1 MAMYRLGLLTFPFS
15 LTLLGPLLFNSSASQ
30 QPPIPTENLLV
41 LTVATRETDGFKR
54 FMQTAKHLHYT
65 VKVLGAEEEWRGGNV
80 PYSIGGG
87 QKVRLLKEEMENH
100 ADRDDLVV
108 LFTDGYDVLF
118 AGGPEELLN
127 KFQQFNHKV
136 VFAAEGLIWPDNRLA
151 DKYPNVR
158 SGKRFLH
165 SGGIIGYASS
175 INRIVAKWQLQ
186 DNDDDQLFYT
196 KVYVDPLKRLSL
208 NITLDHKSKIFQ
220 NLNGAV
226 DEVELQF
233 EPARV
238 RTRNIIFD
246 TLPVLIHGNRQTKH
260 LLNYM
265 GNYIPDAWTSET
277 GCTICAEDLLD
288 LSALDEYPSVTV
300 GIFIETP
307 TPFLPE
313 FLERL
318 LTIDYP
324 REKLTF
330 FIHNKE
336 VYHEKHMHKFWEK
349 HKNELKVK
357 FVGPEE
363 ILSEGDARNM
373 GMDYCRQ
380 DPRCDYYFS
389 LDADVVLTNP
399 NTLKLLIEQNRR
411 IIAPL
416 VTQYKRLWSNFWGA
430 LSPDGFYARSEDYV
444 DIVEGSRVGVWNV
457 PYLAHVYLIKGEV
470 LRTDLKE
477 KNYFNLDTMDSDM
490 SLCRNIREQKIEK
503 EKDSPTPE
511 SCQMFKPPKGIF
523 MYISNQH
530 EFGRLLPT
538 QNYNSSH
545 LHGDL
550 WQIFDNP
557 LDWKEKYIHP
567 NYSKIFTG
575 QVVEEPCPDVFWF
588 PIFSE
593 TTCDELVEEV
603 EHFGEW
609 SGGKNEDKRLVGGY
623 ENVPTDDIHMSQVGL
638 DHVWLHFIREYI
650 APVALKLFS
659 GYHTKGV
666 AMLNFIVKYTPERQ
680 AFLKPHHDSST
691 FTINIALNN
700 KGIDFQGGGCKFH
713 RYNCAIKSPRK
724 GWSFIHPGRLTHLHE
739 GLPTT
744 NGTRYIAVSFV
755 DP

>member
-1 MAMYRLGLLTFPFS
+1 MH
-15 LTLLGPLLFNSSASQ
+15 LLGRRSPPRLPLLLSLLVASCSAGG
-30 QPPIPTENLLV
+30 QPRLSHENLLV
-41 LTVATRETDGFKR
+41 LTVATKETDGFKR
-54 FMQTAKHLHYT
+54 FMQTAKHLNYT

-80 PYSIGGG
+80 PHAIGGG
-87 QKVRLLKEEMENH
+87 QKVRLLKEEMKNH
-100 ADRDDLVV
+100 AHRDDFVI
-108 LFTDGYDVLF
+108 LFTDSYDVLF
-118 AGGPEELLN
+118 AGGPEELLT

-136 VFAAEGLIWPDNRLA
+136 VFGAEGLIWPDSRLA
-151 DKYPNVR
+151 DKYPSVR
-158 SGKRFLH
+158 SGKRYLN

-175 INRIVAKWQLQ
+175 INSIVEKWRLQ

-196 KVYVDPLKRLSL
+196 KVYLDPAKRLSL

-233 EPARV
+233 EPTRV
-238 RTRNIIFD
+238 RTRNILFD

-265 GNYIPDAWTSET
+265 GNYVPDAWTSET
-277 GCTICAEDLLD
+277 GCTVCEADLLD
-288 LSALDEYPSVTV
+288 LSSLDEYPSVTV
-300 GIFIETP
+300 GVFIERP

-318 LTIDYP
+318 LTINYP
-324 REKLTF
+324 REKLKF
-330 FIHNKE
+330 FVHNKE
-336 VYHEKHMHKFWEK
+336 VYHEKHIHKFWEK
-349 HKNELKVK
+349 HKGELKVK
-357 FVGPEE
+357 YVGPEE

-380 DPRCDYYFS
+380 DPGCDYYFN
-389 LDADVVLTNP
+389 LDSDVALTNSD
-399 NTLKLLIEQNRR
+399 TLKLLIQQNRR
-411 IIAPL
+411 IIAPM
-416 VTQYKRLWSNFWGA
+416 VSQYKKLWSNFWGT
-430 LSPDGFYARSEDYV
+430 LSPEGFYARSEDYI
-444 DIVEGSRVGVWNV
+444 DIVEENRIGVWNV
-457 PYLAHVYLIKGEV
+457 PYIAHVYLIKGEV

-477 KNYFNLDTMDSDM
+477 KNYFNLDRMDSDM
-490 SLCRNIREQKIEK
+490 SLCRNIREE
-503 EKDSPTPE
+503 
-511 SCQMFKPPKGIF
+511 GIF
-523 MYISNQH
+523 MYVSNQH
-530 EFGRLLPT
+530 KFGRLLPT
-538 QNYNSSH
+538 EGYNTSH

-557 LDWKEKYIHP
+557 LEWREKYIHP

-575 QVVEEPCPDVFWF
+575 GVVEEPCPDVFWF

-593 TTCDELVEEV
+593 ATCDELVEEV
-603 EHFGEW
+603 ENFGEW

-623 ENVPTDDIHMSQVGL
+623 ENVPTDDIHMTQVGL
-638 DHVWLHFIREYI
+638 DQVWLHFIREYI

-659 GYHTKGV
+659 GYHTKGF
-666 AMLNFIVKYTPERQ
+666 AMLNFVVKYTPERQ
-680 AFLKPHHDSST
+680 AYLRPHHDSST

-700 KGIDFQGGGCKFH
+700 KGIDYQGGGCKFH
-713 RYNCAIKSPRK
+713 RYNCAVESPRK